1 MEASPLIL
9 PGDPEFDYTLST
21 ALPPDWQVL
30 ASNYG
35 GDYGFVADVESGLL
49 RIENTSGI
57 REYVEGGEYD
67 DRLAF
72 IDEDEDED
80 VFYWVE

>member
-1 MEASPLIL
+1 MEESLLIL
-9 PGDPEFDYTLST
+9 PGDPEFDYTLSC

-49 RIENTSGI
+49 RVENTKGMVD
-57 REYVEGGEYD
+57 YVEG
-67 DRLAF
+67 ASHCS
-72 IDEDEDED
+72 
-80 VFYWVE
+80 